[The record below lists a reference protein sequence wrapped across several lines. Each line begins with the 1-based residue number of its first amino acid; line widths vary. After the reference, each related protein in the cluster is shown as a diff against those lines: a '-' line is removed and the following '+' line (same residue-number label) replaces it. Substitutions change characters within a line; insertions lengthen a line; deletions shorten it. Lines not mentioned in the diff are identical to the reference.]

1 LLPENA
7 AAPSEYHCSA
17 SKWWQQPVF
26 GPTYAEQGGGP
37 AQVKEQRPKRR
48 VEVESEGGAQARAV
62 GCVTDQSTPDHRPD
76 RAAEVLEVPVAEE

>member
-1 LLPENA
+1 M
-7 AAPSEYHCSA
+7 
-17 SKWWQQPVF
+17 
-26 GPTYAEQGGGP
+26 
-37 AQVKEQRPKRR
+37 KEQRPKRR